1 VSRKQAIIIE
11 ESEDGSRCIAIAAE
25 CYDELMAFFDESRYN
40 KKLRLFAQQWLAN
53 KPLSRQL
60 YEKEAIDE
68 KCDNI
73 YSFKP
78 GKGKEN
84 PRIYCQLVHTSKGYA
99 VVLVM
104 GEFVRK
110 KKTTHLSHKEK
121 SAIQR
126 VATST
131 YELIKPN
138 DHQ

>member
-11 ESEDGSRCIAIAAE
+11 ESEDGSRCIAIAAD
-25 CYDELMAFFDESRYN
+25 CYDELIDFFGESRYK
-40 KKLRLFAQQWLAN
+40 KKLQLFAQQWLAN
-53 KPLSRQL
+53 KSISRQL
-60 YEKEAIDE
+60 YEKEAIDG

-78 GKGKEN
+78 GRGKEN
-84 PRIYCQLVHTSKGYA
+84 PRIYCQQVNTEKGYA

-104 GEFVRK
+104 GELVRK

-126 VATST
+126 VAAST
-131 YELIKPN
+131 YELIKPT